1 MLDKVDVGYRR
12 IRIGISLVAALYD
25 KVELEVIKRFNTMR
39 KTVSV
44 ISILVVAAFL
54 LVGCAKESAEKTDTG
69 TAGKEASTN
78 MFELKTDAFTDG
90 SDIPV
95 KYANTVV
102 TGGENVSVPLS
113 WTGAP
118 AGTKSFALV
127 CVDRNPMAN
136 NWIHWLVINIPAST
150 TSIPEGAS
158 TTDRMPAGTVELKNT
173 FGNNKYQGPQ
183 PPSGTGP
190 HEYEFI
196 LYALNVERIDVAQEP
211 TFGEFEAAVKT
222 KLIETAKISGE
233 VER

>member
-1 MLDKVDVGYRR
+1 M
-12 IRIGISLVAALYD
+12 
-25 KVELEVIKRFNTMR
+25 TMK
-39 KTVSV
+39 KTASA
-44 ISILVVAAFL
+44 ILVLTVATFL
-54 LVGCAKESAEKTDTG
+54 LVGCAKERVEKTETG
-69 TAGKEASTN
+69 NTGEEASTN

-118 AGTKSFALV
+118 TSTKSFALV
-127 CVDRNPMAN
+127 CVDRNPMAD
-136 NWIHWLVINIPAST
+136 NWIHWLIINIPAST

-158 TTDRMPAGTVELKNT
+158 TTDRMPAGSVELKNT

-196 LYALNVERIDVAQEP
+196 LYALNAEHIDAPQEP
-211 TFGEFEAAVKT
+211 TFGEFEAVVKP
-222 KLIETAKISGE
+222 KLIETTKISGT